1 MISTPARTARR
12 ASSSA
17 RSVLQ
22 HSHERLPT
30 LDDGRTVTVP
40 IGWYPRLAHA
50 TSHERRNWRL
60 IGAGEGIHWPDL
72 DEDVS
77 VEGILLGRPS
87 AESQAS
93 FERWLAR
100 KEQNAG
106 RRIQPTRARAAKPPA
121 RRRIRG

>member
-1 MISTPARTARR
+1 MSTSR
-12 ASSSA
+12 AEQPTPSA
-17 RSVLQ
+17 VAVKTTGDAFSV
-22 HSHERLPT
+22 E

-40 IGWYPRLAHA
+40 IGWYPRLAPA
-50 TSHERRNWRL
+50 TAHERRNWRL
-60 IGAGEGIHWPDL
+60 IGTGEGIHWPDL

-100 KEQNAG
+100 RQERAG
-106 RRIQPTRARAAKPPA
+106 SRIQPTRARAAKTPA